1 MGVFDY
7 QIEQI
12 SVTYKSKYNSGIELS
27 RRSDF
32 IGHVVTL
39 NTVYICCIHCAYR
52 RATIK
57 GN

>member
-27 RRSDF
+27 RACCNSE
-32 IGHVVTL
+32 HCLHTL
-39 NTVYICCIHCAYR
+39 YTLCIQKGDNKGKLEYR
-52 RATIK
+52 AI
-57 GN
+57 